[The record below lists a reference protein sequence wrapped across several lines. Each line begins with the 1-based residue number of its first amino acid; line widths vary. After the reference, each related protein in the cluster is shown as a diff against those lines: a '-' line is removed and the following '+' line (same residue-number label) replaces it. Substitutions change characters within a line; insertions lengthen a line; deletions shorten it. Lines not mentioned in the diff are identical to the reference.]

1 MSLSL
6 TVLMMTSVLLVLSLG
21 LFDFT
26 VGSHLQSVSF
36 FSEEEGRMNWTG
48 SLNACQSTG
57 SSLVTVYD
65 QEDLNALLKNG
76 VPRSDFWSGLHKN
89 KSSVTT
95 WSDGNSLAFNI
106 SQVTSI
112 GDDQICEAMTNRTW
126 RAFNC
131 SDRKPFM
138 CYKDNNYIL
147 ITEEKDWCQAL
158 QYCRRHYTDLVSIS
172 NKTQNDKVSEKGKN
186 KTFWIGLQH
195 DQWTW
200 ADGSCST
207 YRNWS
212 NSKENS
218 CSVFDTMGLFK
229 LKCENVKKRICTK
242 GNMRIKVIQNNYTW
256 EEALNYCERKHNGL
270 LWIEDEEDQKVVEQW
285 LNHTDVEG
293 PFWIGLRQSTLF
305 GFWIWKDRTVGYS
318 NWKNDKIPA
327 MPMSNR
333 CGVIVKRNTTGKWK
347 DEDCWRQHHFLCEEE
362 IVLMNK
368 K

>member
-1 MSLSL
+1 MLQLKHTYLAICLEEDEQKVNWADSFE
-6 TVLMMTSVLLVLSLG
+6 MCK
-21 LFDFT
+21 
-26 VGSHLQSVSF
+26 SH
-36 FSEEEGRMNWTG
+36 T
-48 SLNACQSTG
+48 

-65 QEDLNALLKNG
+65 QEDFDVLLKNNELTKNDL
-76 VPRSDFWSGLHKN
+76 PRYNLWSGLHKN

-95 WSDGNSLAFNI
+95 WSDGNSLTFSI

-112 GDDQICEAMTNRTW
+112 GDDQICEAMTNGTW
-126 RAFNC
+126 KAFNC

-138 CYKDNNYIL
+138 CYKGKKQNKCCASFLFADNNYKL
-147 ITEEKDWCQAL
+147 IEEEKDWCQAL

-172 NKTQNDKVSEKGKN
+172 NETQNNKVSEKGKN

-212 NSKENS
+212 NSEEKS

-229 LKCENVKKRICTK
+229 MFC
-242 GNMRIKVIQNNYTW
+242 NMRIKVIQNNFTW
-256 EEALNYCERKHNGL
+256 EEALNYCERNHNGL

-285 LNHTDVEG
+285 LSYTVDEG
-293 PFWIGLRQSTLF
+293 PFWIGLRQSSLF

-318 NWKNDKIPA
+318 NWKNGKIPA
-327 MPMSNR
+327 MPMSNH
-333 CGVIVKRNTTGKWK
+333 CGVIVKTNATGKWS
-347 DEDCWRQHHFLCEEE
+347 DEDCWREHHFLCEEE